1 MSFKKKMKKI
11 KKIKFTLLL
20 VLLFF
25 FSCTSSSYL
34 KLRVEIPRRAAFNL
48 EQFSEIVITNF
59 FIKKRTKKFDLNQEL
74 VNYFASEIER
84 EFKGKTSSKTISLEK
99 EEIFSDKEFWKN
111 LSLDLKGAV
120 LLTGSAQ
127 YSEEIRKA
135 ISETKKG
142 YSEDLSSKGKIME
155 ERRFYTLSLNLY
167 LIDAK
172 TGEALYERSFKE
184 SKGYKNPNQTAPFAF
199 FELIQIVKGK
209 FFRNILGGTK
219 IQERYLISD

>member
-11 KKIKFTLLL
+11 KNIKFTLLL

-111 LSLDLKGAV
+111 LPLDLKGAV

-127 YSEEIRKA
+127 YSEEIRKT
-135 ISETKKG
+135 ISETKKD

-167 LIDAK
+167 FIDAK
-172 TGEALYERSFKE
+172 TGEALYKRSFKE

>member
-1 MSFKKKMKKI
+1 MKKI

-34 KLRVEIPRRAAFNL
+34 KLRVEIPRRTAFNL

-99 EEIFSDKEFWKN
+99 EEVFSDKEFWKN

-135 ISETKKG
+135 ISETKKD

-155 ERRFYTLSLNLY
+155 ERRFYTLSLNLC

-172 TGEALYERSFKE
+172 TGEALYKRSFKE

>member
-1 MSFKKKMKKI
+1 MSFKKKMKKT

-99 EEIFSDKEFWKN
+99 EEVFSDKEFWKN
-111 LSLDLKGAV
+111 LPLDLKGAV

-127 YSEEIRKA
+127 YSEEIRKT
-135 ISETKKG
+135 ISETKKD

-172 TGEALYERSFKE
+172 TGEALYKRSFKE

>member
-1 MSFKKKMKKI
+1 MKKI

-34 KLRVEIPRRAAFNL
+34 KLRVEIPRRAAYNL

-142 YSEDLSSKGKIME
+142 YSEDLSKKRRIME

-172 TGEALYERSFKE
+172 TGEALYKRSFKE

>member
-135 ISETKKG
+135 ISETKKD

-172 TGEALYERSFKE
+172 TGEALYKRSFKE

>member
-34 KLRVEIPRRAAFNL
+34 KLRVEIPRRAAYNL

-135 ISETKKG
+135 ISETKKD

-172 TGEALYERSFKE
+172 TGEALYKRSFKE

>member
-1 MSFKKKMKKI
+1 MKKI

-34 KLRVEIPRRAAFNL
+34 KLRVEIPRRASFNL

-127 YSEEIRKA
+127 YSEEIRKT
-135 ISETKKG
+135 ISETKKD

-172 TGEALYERSFKE
+172 TGEALYKRSFKE

>member
-34 KLRVEIPRRAAFNL
+34 KLRVEIPRRASFNL
-48 EQFSEIVITNF
+48 EQFSEIIITNF

-111 LSLDLKGAV
+111 LSLDLKGAA

-127 YSEEIRKA
+127 YSEEIRKT
-135 ISETKKG
+135 ISETKKD

-172 TGEALYERSFKE
+172 TGEALYKRSFKE

>member
-1 MSFKKKMKKI
+1 MSFKKKMKKT

-34 KLRVEIPRRAAFNL
+34 KLRVEIPRRAVFNL

-84 EFKGKTSSKTISLEK
+84 KFKGKTSSKTISLEK

-127 YSEEIRKA
+127 YSEEIRKT
-135 ISETKKG
+135 ISETKKD

-172 TGEALYERSFKE
+172 TGEALYKRSFKE